1 MGSYGIGIGR
11 TMAAVVEQNNDE
23 KGIIWPLNIAPYHAI
38 ILIMLTKD
46 EKQCEIANNLYDK
59 LNSLGIETILDDR
72 NERPGV
78 KFNDAELIG
87 IPYRITVGKK
97 ANEGIVEVKH
107 RSEEEIKEMTI
118 DEVIS
123 FLDKEIHK
131 V

>member
-1 MGSYGIGIGR
+1 
-11 TMAAVVEQNNDE
+11 
-23 KGIIWPLNIAPYHAI
+23 
-38 ILIMLTKD
+38 MLTKD

-107 RSEEEIKEMTI
+107 RNEEEIKEMTI

-123 FLDKEIHK
+123 LLDKEVHK